1 MLRYPKRNIYMV
13 AAGFSL
19 RESKKNAAPM
29 VPQLPIIL
37 ISLNIKEIK
46 ENANRRRTRYGCV

>member
-1 MLRYPKRNIYMV
+1 MV